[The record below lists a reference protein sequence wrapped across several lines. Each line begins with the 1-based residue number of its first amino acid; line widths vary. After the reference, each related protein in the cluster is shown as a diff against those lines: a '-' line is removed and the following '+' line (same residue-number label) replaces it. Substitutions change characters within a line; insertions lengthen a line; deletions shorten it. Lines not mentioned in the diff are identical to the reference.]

1 MLWAPSSPAHLSV
14 CVGILDDMGGEIP
27 RKLVELSRQQAGLV
41 TSRQASDAGM
51 SRSATISKVKSGRW
65 KRIYPGVFA
74 TFTGPIGRNARLWA
88 IVLYAGPDA
97 RLSHETAAELLG
109 LSDARCRLI
118 HLTIPAERKV
128 KPPPGVLVH
137 RSRYIGPAWRPVGL
151 PPHTFVE
158 ETIIDLVHAA
168 DDHDDV
174 IALVTNAFGRKLAS
188 EPHLRQAIAARK
200 KLRWRQELDEII
212 PMAARGTHSVLEYRY
227 DRDVQRA
234 HGLPEPVKQ
243 AKFKKPDGTNGY
255 RDRCYPQYGGLVIEL
270 DGKWYHLDDQR
281 DRQRDNQAAITG
293 STLRYRWS
301 DVTRRACET
310 AAQQAEAL
318 RNRGWAG
325 SLRPCS
331 PACRAVR

>member
-1 MLWAPSSPAHLSV
+1 V
-14 CVGILDDMGGEIP
+14 RVGILDDMGGEIP

-51 SRSATISKVKSGRW
+51 PKSATISKVKSGRW

-109 LSDARCRLI
+109 LSDARSRLI
-118 HLTIPAERKV
+118 HLTIPAHRKV
-128 KPPPGVLVH
+128 KPPQGVMVH
-137 RSRYIGPAWRPVGL
+137 RSRYIAPAWRPVGL

-158 ETIIDLVHAA
+158 ETIVDLVHAA
-168 DDHDDV
+168 DNFDDV
-174 IALVTNAFGRKLAS
+174 IALITDAFGRKLAS
-188 EPHLRQAIAARK
+188 DPHLRQAIATRK
-200 KLRWRQELDEII
+200 KLRWRQELDELI

-227 DRDVQRA
+227 DRGVQRA

-255 RDRCYPQYGGLVIEL
+255 RDRYYPQYGGLVIEL
-270 DGKWYHLDDQR
+270 DGKRYHLDDQR

-293 STLRYRWS
+293 STLRYGWS

-318 RNRGWAG
+318 RNRGWTG
-325 SLRPCS
+325 SPHPCS